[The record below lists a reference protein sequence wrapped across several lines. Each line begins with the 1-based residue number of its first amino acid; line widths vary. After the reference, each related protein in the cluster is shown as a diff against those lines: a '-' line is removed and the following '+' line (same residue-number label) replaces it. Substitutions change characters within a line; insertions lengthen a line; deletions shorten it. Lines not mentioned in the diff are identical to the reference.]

1 MQYQL
6 VLQFPEKLINFDS
19 IVNIED
25 NFIKILKDGEVDG
38 HDIGSGEV
46 NFFILTNKPENA
58 FKSLEKYLMD
68 KELLNCVKSAYRR
81 IDDENFVILYPPS
94 LKEFNVQ

>member
-6 VLQFPEKLINFDS
+6 ILQFPEKLINLNDL
-19 IVNIED
+19 VKIED
-25 NFIKILKDGEVDG
+25 DFVKILKDGELDG

-46 NFFILTNKPENA
+46 NFFILTNRPDNA
-58 FKSLEKYLMD
+58 FKSLKPYLMS

-81 IDDENFVILYPPS
+81 IDDEKFFILYPTS
-94 LKEFNVQ
+94 LKAFNVQ